1 MFNIPHDTVLAAI
14 SAVGTVAVTAATVM
28 QLRRNLMM
36 LQQNSYRRER
46 YMRWLRAS
54 GDTTSMPSLLSL
66 IILLAAPNGLR
77 SHVLPYIVL
86 AAMIVFGIARTV
98 KLARAKYKK
107 PLVMTGRARRLFVTQ
122 LALYALIIAI
132 ITGVTVYRGD
142 AVGDI
147 IYISAFA
154 AMLGYCASHILTIL
168 ALRVLAPV
176 ESHINKKFYRQA
188 QERLQSMPDLKIIG
202 ITGSYGKTSTKHYLQ
217 RIVSEQYNTLM
228 TPGSYNTTLGVVRTV
243 NELLK
248 PYNEVFIVE
257 MGAKQI
263 GDIREICDLV
273 HPTIGIVT
281 AVGPQHLETFGNI
294 DNVCRTKFE
303 LVDSLPADG
312 LAVINN
318 DFAPIASRAVNNC
331 RTIRYGV
338 SHHEGCQAVAED
350 ISYTPQGT
358 LFTVRMAG
366 RTLRLTTSLMGEH
379 NISDL
384 TAAIAVAMNLG
395 IPDEKIEYAV
405 SQIKPVE
412 HRLSRRRLPSGL
424 TIIDD
429 AFNSNPSG
437 SRMAL
442 DVLAM
447 MQTGRRIVITP
458 GMIELGEQ
466 QYELNK
472 LLGAHAAVCA
482 DSVLIIGEYNRA
494 AIAEGLTE
502 GGMAETS
509 IRHFNTFNEAFT
521 WVMANHK
528 PGDTV
533 LIENDLPDTFK

>member
-14 SAVGTVAVTAATVM
+14 SAVGALAVTAATIM

-54 GDTTSMPSLLSL
+54 GDTTSMSSLMSL

-86 AAMIVFGIARTV
+86 AAMIVFGIVRTV

-107 PLVMTGRARRLFVTQ
+107 PLVMTGRARRLYVTQ
-122 LALYALIIAI
+122 LMLFTLIVAI

-257 MGAKQI
+257 MGAKQT

-303 LVDSLPADG
+303 LVDALPADG

-318 DFAPIASRAVNNC
+318 DFAPIASRPVNNC
-331 RTIRYGV
+331 RAIRYGV
-338 SHHEGCQAVAED
+338 SHPEGCQAVAED

-405 SQIKPVE
+405 SQIEPVE

-466 QYELNK
+466 QYQLNK
-472 LLGAHAAVCA
+472 ELGAHAAKCA
-482 DSVLIIGEYNRA
+482 DSVLIIGEYNHA

-502 GGMAETS
+502 AGMPEAS
-509 IRHFNTFNEAFT
+509 IRHFNTFNEAFA

>member
-14 SAVGTVAVTAATVM
+14 SAVGTVAVTAATIM

-54 GDTTSMPSLLSL
+54 GDTTSMSSLMSL

-77 SHVLPYIVL
+77 SHLLPYIVL
-86 AAMIVFGIARTV
+86 AAMIVFGAVRTV

-243 NELLK
+243 NEMLK

-294 DNVCRTKFE
+294 ENVCRTKFE
-303 LVDSLPADG
+303 LVDALPADG

-318 DFAPIASRAVNNC
+318 DFAPIAARPVDNC
-331 RTIRYGV
+331 RAIRYGV
-338 SHHEGCQAVAED
+338 SHHDDCQVVAED

-358 LFTVRMAG
+358 LFTVKGAG

-405 SQIKPVE
+405 SQIEPVE

-466 QYELNK
+466 QYQLNK
-472 LLGAHAAVCA
+472 ELGAHAAKCA
-482 DSVLIIGEYNRA
+482 DNVLIIGEYNHA

-502 GGMAETS
+502 AGMPETS
-509 IRHFNTFNEAFT
+509 IRHFNTFNEAFA

>member
-14 SAVGTVAVTAATVM
+14 SAVGALAVTAATIM

-54 GDTTSMPSLLSL
+54 GDTTSMSSLMSL

-86 AAMIVFGIARTV
+86 AAMIVFGIVRTV

-107 PLVMTGRARRLFVTQ
+107 PLVMTGRARRLYVTQ
-122 LALYALIIAI
+122 LVLFALIVAI

-257 MGAKQI
+257 MGAKQT

-303 LVDSLPADG
+303 LVDALPADG

-318 DFAPIASRAVNNC
+318 DFAPIASRPVNNC
-331 RTIRYGV
+331 RAIRYGV
-338 SHHEGCQAVAED
+338 SHPEGCQAVAED

-405 SQIKPVE
+405 SQIEPVE

-466 QYELNK
+466 QYQLNK
-472 LLGAHAAVCA
+472 ELGAHAAKCA
-482 DSVLIIGEYNRA
+482 DSVLIIGEYNHA

-502 GGMAETS
+502 AGMPEAS
-509 IRHFNTFNEAFT
+509 IRHFNTFNEAFA